1 MAYLVA
7 ATDERPT
14 AADLRA
20 FLQGK
25 LPEYMVPAAF
35 VVLEALPLTPN
46 GKLDRQALPAPDRQ
60 PAAQGYLAPRTAAE
74 EALADI
80 WAEVLGL
87 ERVGV
92 QDNFFELGGDSILAI
107 QVVARASRSGLR
119 LSPRLLFQHQTVAEL
134 AQAASLARPV
144 QAEQGPVTGA
154 APLTPIQHWFFEHD
168 PPAAPPLQPGPA
180 VRRAAPRGP
189 RPPGTGPGP
198 PGGAPR
204 RLAAALRPPRATAGS
219 NSHAEPG
226 GQTGRPRCSRSIC
239 PSCPWKN
246 SGPPWSSVAAD
257 TQAGL
262 DLGNGPLLR
271 AVLFHLG
278 AGQADRLLLVIHH
291 LVVDGVSWRVL
302 LEDLLTAYEQLAR
315 RQPVQLPPKTTSW
328 QYWAQRLSEHA
339 RSEALRQELPYWLDE
354 ARRQVPPLPVDQVE
368 GDSSAGAAETVVV
381 TLGEEQTRALLQ
393 EVPAVYRTHIN
404 DVLLTALAQA
414 YARWSGQGALL
425 VDLEGHGREELFDDV
440 DLSRTVGW
448 FTTLYPVLLQ
458 VPPGSGPGQALQAV
472 KEQLRAVPNRGIGYG
487 LLRYLSGDEELRQR
501 LRRAAGGGGVLQLPG
516 AGGTGPA
523 RSGRADAGR

>member
-1 MAYLVA
+1 M
-7 ATDERPT
+7 
-14 AADLRA
+14 
-20 FLQGK
+20 
-25 LPEYMVPAAF
+25 
-35 VVLEALPLTPN
+35 
-46 GKLDRQALPAPDRQ
+46 
-60 PAAQGYLAPRTAAE
+60 
-74 EALADI
+74 
-80 WAEVLGL
+80 
-87 ERVGV
+87 
-92 QDNFFELGGDSILAI
+92 
-107 QVVARASRSGLR
+107 
-119 LSPRLLFQHQTVAEL
+119 
-134 AQAASLARPV
+134 
-144 QAEQGPVTGA
+144 
-154 APLTPIQHWFFEHD
+154 
-168 PPAAPPLQPGPA
+168 
-180 VRRAAPRGP
+180 
-189 RPPGTGPGP
+189 
-198 PGGAPR
+198 
-204 RLAAALRPPRATAGS
+204 
-219 NSHAEPG
+219 
-226 GQTGRPRCSRSIC
+226 
-239 PSCPWKN
+239 
-246 SGPPWSSVAAD
+246 
-257 TQAGL
+257 
-262 DLGNGPLLR
+262 LR

-354 ARRQVPPLPVDQVE
+354 ARRQVPPLPVDQIE

-414 YARWSGQGALL
+414 YVRWSGQGSLL

-458 VPPGSGPGQALQAV
+458 VPAGERAGPGVASGQGAV
-472 KEQLRAVPNRGIGYG
+472 ACGAQPRHRLRAAALPQRRRGTEAAAG
-487 LLRYLSGDEELRQR
+487 
-501 LRRAAGGGGVLQLPG
+501 RAAGGGGVLQLPG